1 MSFFS
6 KLLFRYVTP
15 LIAAGRSRALMAED
29 MPAIDEDLRPKAVEA
44 AFANVPTGNAF
55 SFVWR
60 SFFAAGKSARRAL
73 MLDIGRLPFVLAG
86 PVLLREVLTHLSILN
101 TNPGHL
107 YPALMGAFGLSA
119 VVVADGVLVQHYYY
133 NALKTWGRV
142 SNGLNMRVF
151 RHALRLTRTAQMNM
165 HTGDVVN
172 HMASDSEGMAEVS
185 FFLPEIL
192 QSCIHVSASLV
203 LLYFLLGP
211 ATLAAVATLVCMG
224 PLTRLAAKRF
234 SRYDNELWKHRDA
247 RVTLM
252 SQILSGIRVIKY
264 FAWERSIV
272 HSVDSIRKSELD
284 AFTKL
289 IRAEALSTMLFLS
302 TSTVVA
308 FAGFGAFTSMGGVLT
323 PALIFPCLLIFM
335 QLEGPIGALP
345 HFIKNYAHARVAAER
360 LHSFFQS
367 DVYSP
372 DNRVERADDIPGGIS
387 IRELSVQYA
396 SKENGGTASITRAL
410 DSISLDVA
418 PGESIALVG
427 AVGSGKSTLI
437 LSLLGETPITTGS
450 IEFSTD
456 TEVTRSRIAY
466 VSQEPYIR
474 NATLRDNIMFGNDG
488 GDNVESLLQKAL
500 QVSALESDIAALPTG
515 LSTEIGER
523 GVNLSG
529 GQKMRV
535 CCARA
540 VMKQAGIILLD
551 DPLAAVDVH
560 TEQLLADELLF
571 GHWSAAT
578 RIVATHR
585 LSHLHRFDKIVFLHE
600 GRIRGEGPLST
611 LLETCEEFAEF
622 YAEHTATHANV
633 TKPAYGVANAN
644 SRKDEDSN
652 GKFME
657 DEDRAIGSMKAEL
670 FFDYIKHL
678 GTANNSTPWLV
689 FTALIASCLFV
700 VVLPMT
706 QSAWL
711 AWWTQNQ
718 SRAGAI
724 PSWLRAPEVALAGY
738 ALLGGL
744 ILIANYAERL
754 LWMIRATMAGR
765 EIHNRTLTSVISAP
779 IRFFDTTPM
788 GRILNRFAHDLAG
801 VDDELS
807 WNFESAARSFT
818 HMLGTLIL
826 IIVVAPVV
834 MVAAIPAMTVFYR
847 IQRDYRRSA
856 REAKRLTSMSR
867 SPRYAHFKETLLG
880 LPVIRAFK
888 QEKEFSDAFIEKL
901 EFFQR
906 MNWGSI
912 LLNRW
917 FSTRAPL
924 LSGVIAIATTTS
936 VVILCADERIGAG
949 VAGMIITYSMTFWGN
964 LNWCVRSF
972 SEVESRMTS
981 YERLRTYGSLEPEP
995 NVTKTPPLTSD
1006 AVWPTT
1012 GQIAFDNVS
1021 ARYAPELPYI
1031 LHNVSFVIP
1040 GGARVGIVGR
1050 TGSGKTTLFQTLL
1063 RFLTPDTG
1071 RVVIDGVDIACI
1083 PHERLRRAMAIIP
1096 QDPMLFMGTI
1106 RENLDRFQEYS
1117 DEDVWSVLE
1126 RVCMANSIRDLGG
1139 LSAHVQESGLNFSQG
1154 QRQLLCM
1161 ARALLTHAS
1170 IIVLDEATASVDVQ
1184 TDAIIQQTLRS
1195 QFQNVTMLII
1205 AHRLH
1210 TISDAD
1216 MIIEMRAG
1224 TAEVVTAMG
1233 NFTMEEE
1240 E

>member
-1 MSFFS
+1 MNRIGKFLFS
-6 KLLFRYVTP
+6 YVSP
-15 LIAAGRSRALMAED
+15 LIAVGRDRALMAED
-29 MPAIDEDLRPKAVEA
+29 MPALDDDLRPAAVEA
-44 AFANVPTGNAF
+44 SFASLATDQPF
-55 SFVWR
+55 RFVVR
-60 SFFAAGKSARRAL
+60 AFFAAGHSAKRAL

-86 PVLLREVLTHLSILN
+86 PLLLREVLTYLGTLSSRPQDLV
-101 TNPGHL
+101 
-107 YPALMGAFGLSA
+107 PALGGALALSA

-133 NALKTWGRV
+133 NALKTWGRI

-151 RHALRLTRTAQMNM
+151 RHALRITRTSQMHM

-192 QSCIHVSASLV
+192 QSCIHVTASLV
-203 LLYFLLGP
+203 LLSFLLGP

-224 PLTRLAAKRF
+224 PLTRLAARRF

-272 HSVDSIRKSELD
+272 RSVDTIRGRELG

-308 FAGFGAFTSMGGVLT
+308 FAGFGAYAAMGGELT

-360 LHSFFQS
+360 LHSFFS
-367 DVYSP
+367 SEVYAP
-372 DNRVERADDIPGGIS
+372 DARRERADDTPGAVS
-387 IRELSVQYA
+387 IRNLSVTYAGTTEA
-396 SKENGGTASITRAL
+396 SKGASVHAL
-410 DSISLDVA
+410 RDIDLDIRS
-418 PGESIALVG
+418 GESVALVG
-427 AVGSGKSTLI
+427 AVGAGKSTML
-437 LSLLGETPITTGS
+437 LALLGETPRSSGS
-450 IEFSTD
+450 IAFSTD
-456 TEVTRSRIAY
+456 TAEERSRIAY

-474 NATLRDNIMFGNDG
+474 NATLRENICFGRVD
-488 GDNVESLLQKAL
+488 DEKTKTLLRKAL
-500 QVSALESDIAALPTG
+500 HLCALESDIAALSSG

-540 VMKQAGIILLD
+540 VMKEAGIILMD

-560 TEQLLADELLF
+560 TEQTLADELLF
-571 GHWSAAT
+571 GHWSSAT
-578 RIVATHR
+578 RIIATHR
-585 LSHLHRFDKIVFLHE
+585 LAHLGRFDRVVFLHE
-600 GRIRGEGPLST
+600 GRIAGQGPLDE
-611 LLETCEEFAEF
+611 LLRTCTEFKEF
-622 YAEHTATHANV
+622 YAEHTATESASHAPAV
-633 TKPAYGVANAN
+633 TQAAPAKRAH
-644 SRKDEDSN
+644 DESD

-657 DEDRAIGSMKAEL
+657 DEDRAVGSMKAEL
-670 FFDYIKHL
+670 FFDYLRQL
-678 GTANNSTPWLV
+678 GTADDGTPWKV
-689 FTALIASCLFV
+689 FTALVVSCLLV
-700 VVLPMT
+700 VILPML

-711 AWWTQNQ
+711 AWWTQN
-718 SRAGAI
+718 RGLGDAM
-724 PSWLRAPEVALAGY
+724 PSWLRSPGVALAGY
-738 ALLGGL
+738 AAMGGL
-744 ILIANYAERL
+744 ILAANYGERL
-754 LWMIRATMAGR
+754 LWMLRATLAGR
-765 EIHNRTLTSVISAP
+765 EIHNKTLQAVVSAP

-807 WNFESAARSFT
+807 WNFESAVRSFT
-818 HMLGTLIL
+818 HMLGTLLL
-826 IIVVAPVV
+826 IIIVAPVV
-834 MVAAIPAMTVFYR
+834 IVAAVPAMAVFYR
-847 IQRDYRRSA
+847 LQRDYRRSA
-856 REAKRLTSMSR
+856 REAKRLTSISR

-880 LPVIRAFK
+880 LPVIRAYK
-888 QEKEFSDAFIEKL
+888 QEAEFTASFVDKL

-924 LSGVIAIATTTS
+924 LSGVIAVATTTS
-936 VVILCADERIGAG
+936 IVVLCSQDRIGAG

-981 YERLRTYGSLEPEP
+981 YERLRAYGGLEPEP
-995 NVTKTPPLTSD
+995 LVNAFPELAASAP
-1006 AVWPTT
+1006 WPQS
-1012 GQIAFDNVS
+1012 GEVVFDDVS
-1021 ARYAPELPYI
+1021 ARYAPELPLI
-1031 LHNVSFVIP
+1031 LREVSVTIP

-1063 RFLTPDTG
+1063 RFVTPASG
-1071 RVVIDGVDIACI
+1071 MVRIDGVDIARI
-1083 PHERLRRAMAIIP
+1083 PYERLRRAMAIIP
-1096 QDPMLFMGTI
+1096 QDPMLFMGSI
-1106 RENLDRFQEYS
+1106 RENLDRFEEYT
-1117 DEDVWSVLE
+1117 DAEVWSVLD
-1126 RVCMANSIRDLGG
+1126 RVCMAEPVRSLGG
-1139 LSAHVQESGLNFSQG
+1139 LMAQVQESGLNFSQG
-1154 QRQLLCM
+1154 QRQLLCL
-1161 ARALLTHAS
+1161 ARALLTRAS

-1184 TDAIIQQTLRS
+1184 TDALIQQTLRS
-1195 QFQNVTMLII
+1195 EFKDVTMLII

-1210 TISDAD
+1210 TVADAD
-1216 MIIEMRAG
+1216 MIIEMRDGVAHVASSIRDVG
-1224 TAEVVTAMG
+1224 DSL
-1233 NFTMEEE
+1233 EE
-1240 E
+1240 